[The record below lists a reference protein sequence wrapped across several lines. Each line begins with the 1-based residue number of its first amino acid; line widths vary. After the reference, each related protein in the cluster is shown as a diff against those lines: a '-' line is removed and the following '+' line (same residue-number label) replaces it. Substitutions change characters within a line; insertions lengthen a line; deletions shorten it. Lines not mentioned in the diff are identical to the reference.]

1 MYQSKLIRLYRSL
14 SKAELRQFKK
24 WVYSP
29 IHNSHRDVQ
38 QLFEYLWSRK
48 ALQEKHVERH
58 RLFAY
63 LYPDQPFH
71 MPRLRHLASFATE
84 VLEDFVVY
92 VVQQQD
98 YKNNAIAFYKSLQ
111 QRNLTKEV
119 SQQERYL
126 IQSLEEDPLR
136 NEVHYRIAYAVEM
149 AIFERQTMQQQPV
162 DTNLQNILHYSTI
175 QYLLSLLRYACI
187 SLTHQNLYKTTYQ
200 LPLLE
205 EALKLSEELPYST
218 LPSLQVY
225 AAGYQALVH
234 PDEESHYQRLRD
246 HLWKAATV
254 LSHEEFKEVYGIA
267 INYCI
272 KRLNTGGE
280 SYIQEAFE
288 LYWAGL
294 EQGVLLQNGYISHI
308 AFKNMVSLGLHLA
321 RFETIR
327 ELLDQG
333 NTLLHPKYQ
342 PAYLPYNE
350 AQYSFAIQDYDQAI
364 DCLHQVVYDDL
375 FMEIGARLLLAKIY
389 TAQSHNQLL
398 ESHLHSFAQF
408 IRRKANLSAGHK
420 ERFLAT
426 IRFTQ
431 KVTQAYTTEQ
441 KAALR
446 TTIEETAALP
456 EKRWLLEQLK

>member
-29 IHNSHRDVQ
+29 IHNSHSDIQ

-48 ALQEKHVERH
+48 TLQEKQVERH
-58 RLFAY
+58 RLFTY
-63 LYPDQPFH
+63 LYPNQPFH

-84 VLEDFVVY
+84 VLENFLVY

-98 YKNNAIAFYKSLQ
+98 YKNSAIAFYKSLQ

-119 SQQERYL
+119 SQQERRL
-126 IQSLEEDPLR
+126 AQSLEEDPLR
-136 NEVHYRIAYAVEM
+136 NEAHYRVAYAVEI

-205 EALKLSEELPYST
+205 EALKLSEEPPYNT

-234 PDEESHYQRLRD
+234 PDEENHYHRLRD

-280 SYIQEAFE
+280 SYIHEAFE
-288 LYWAGL
+288 LYRAGL

-321 RFETIR
+321 RFEIVR

-333 NTLLHPKYQ
+333 SSLLHPKYQ

-350 AQYSFAIQDYDQAI
+350 AQYSFAVQDYDRAI
-364 DCLHQVVYDDL
+364 DCLHQVAYDDL
-375 FMEIGARLLLAKIY
+375 FMEIGGRLLLAKIY
-389 TAQSHNQLL
+389 TAQAHDQLL
-398 ESHLHSFAQF
+398 EAHLHSFTQF

-441 KAALR
+441 KEALR

-456 EKRWLLEQLK
+456 EKRWLLEQLA